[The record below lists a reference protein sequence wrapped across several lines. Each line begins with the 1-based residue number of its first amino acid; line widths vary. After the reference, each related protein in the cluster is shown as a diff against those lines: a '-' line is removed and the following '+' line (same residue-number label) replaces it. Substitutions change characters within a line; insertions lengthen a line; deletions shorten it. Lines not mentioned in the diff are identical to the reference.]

1 MLLPVRVGKGNF
13 KNKKIAINYK
23 INYYFIF
30 IYSIYWSNTSDSRSS

>member
-1 MLLPVRVGKGNF
+1 MLLPVRVDKGNF

-30 IYSIYWSNTSDSRSS
+30 LFYSSNTSDSRSSA